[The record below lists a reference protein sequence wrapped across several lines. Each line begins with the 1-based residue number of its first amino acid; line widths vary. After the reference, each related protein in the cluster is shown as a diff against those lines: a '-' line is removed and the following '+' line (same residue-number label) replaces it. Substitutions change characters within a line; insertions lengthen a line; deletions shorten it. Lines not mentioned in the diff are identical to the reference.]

1 MKRGDVCY
9 GMLRA
14 AACVSCCLL
23 LQDTEC
29 GPGDCRVLPLLALVN
44 GTRLSRWFYIA
55 RSRVPR
61 AHELLMSTIQGVV
74 YYCRTYMK
82 AGRGGGVKRG
92 DVRYGMLRAAACV
105 DESDHHALMYVYLN
119 CSKKLKLV
127 ISCGGCC
134 HQPDRGPRI
143 LHTPTPTVRV
153 GAARISAH
161 RHVRLTQLRHRAAPR
176 RRESCTRRRE
186 LHPQQRELHP
196 QQRRRTAV
204 ALGATRDARPP
215 GFTRVLQGSAAGSP
229 GFTRVLQGSAAGS
242 PGFTSP
248 APQRQMCCCRCCR
261 RGATT
266 GRKAT

>member
-1 MKRGDVCY
+1 
-9 GMLRA
+9 
-14 AACVSCCLL
+14 
-23 LQDTEC
+23 
-29 GPGDCRVLPLLALVN
+29 
-44 GTRLSRWFYIA
+44 
-55 RSRVPR
+55 
-61 AHELLMSTIQGVV
+61 MS
-74 YYCRTYMK
+74 
-82 AGRGGGVKRG
+82 GGGESPASCT
-92 DVRYGMLRAAACV
+92 RA
-105 DESDHHALMYVYLN
+105 
-119 CSKKLKLV
+119 
-127 ISCGGCC
+127 
-134 HQPDRGPRI
+134 RPRI
-143 LHTPTPTVRV
+143 LRIPHLAHPASCASRISHTPTPPPTPTVRV

-266 GRKAT
+266 GRKATSLTRFERVFCRSVLMCVCVCVLFVGR